1 MKGLFLVEPVI
12 ALYAFSSFL
21 IYPLV
26 QQYVYRRIWEQ
37 LTNNTYPVSDNT
49 SRCATNSSQPSYHEE
64 AQRQASL
71 FSLYTE
77 LFSTIPSLVVTL
89 MLVAY
94 SDRGGR
100 KITIIMPLIGT
111 LLYTLTFLT
120 VSFFEL
126 NLYLLIGSS
135 ILSSLFG
142 GLGTFL
148 GGCFAYIADLCE
160 DGKQKTLRM
169 AGVDMMI
176 GLLSGVASISTGY
189 FLRAAGFNWP
199 FVTSALCQCLILFY
213 AIFIL
218 EETVK
223 KPPTDAINLE
233 GSPQPSALKQVIH
246 GVYHLFAGA
255 SRRRTTVLVL
265 LLLIFLS
272 FSFAYIGGVSLI
284 TLYELNKPLCWT
296 EILIGYGAALS
307 STVFLTSFVGVSA
320 FTYCGAPQLLIVLFG
335 ILSVSSGMILLGF
348 TKTTLFMFLVRIP
361 MFLAVMPYPVLRSM
375 MSKIVSK
382 SEQGALFACLCFLE
396 SLTSNVSSAVFNSVY
411 AATVKW
417 YPGFVFLLSA
427 GLCAIP
433 LFFVAVVGLIGV
445 DVPNEEK
452 KAEPV
457 YSGEEEPVE
466 DLNENS
472 PLLSRATQTAQ
483 TSPALC

>member
-1 MKGLFLVEPVI
+1 MKGLFLVEPVV

-26 QQYVYRRIWEQ
+26 QQYVYRRLWEQ
-37 LTNNTYPVSDNT
+37 LTNTTYPISDNA
-49 SRCATNSSQPSYHEE
+49 SRCANSSNSSHSFYHEE
-64 AQRQASL
+64 VQKQASL

-135 ILSSLFG
+135 LLSSLFG

-160 DGKQKTLRM
+160 DDQQKTLRM

-176 GLLSGVASISTGY
+176 GLLSGLASISTGY

-213 AIFIL
+213 ATFIL

-223 KPPTDAINLE
+223 KPPTDAVIV
-233 GSPQPSALKQVIH
+233 GSPQPSAIKQMLY
-246 GVYHLFAGA
+246 GVYQMFAGA
-255 SRRRTTVLVL
+255 SRRCKTVLVL
-265 LLLIFLS
+265 LILIFTS
-272 FSFAYIGGVSLI
+272 FSFAYIGGSSMI
-284 TLYELNKPLCWT
+284 TLYELNEPLCWT

-307 STVFLTSFVGVSA
+307 STVFLTSFAGVTA
-320 FTYCGAPQLLIVLFG
+320 FTFCGVPKLLIILIG
-335 ILSVSSGMILLGF
+335 ILSVLSGMILLGF
-348 TKTTLFMFLVRIP
+348 TKTTLLMFLVRLP
-361 MFLAVMPYPVLRSM
+361 MLLAVVPFPVLRSM
-375 MSKIVSK
+375 MSKIISK
-382 SEQGALFACLCFLE
+382 SEQGALFAFVSFLE
-396 SLTSNVSSAVFNSVY
+396 SLTSNVSAAVFNSIY
-411 AATVKW
+411 AATVAW

-433 LFFVAVVGLIGV
+433 LFFLGVVGLIGV
-445 DVPNEEK
+445 DVPVEVGK
-452 KAEPV
+452 PEPV
-457 YSGEEEPVE
+457 YSGEEDPVE

-472 PLLSRATQTAQ
+472 PLLI
-483 TSPALC
+483 